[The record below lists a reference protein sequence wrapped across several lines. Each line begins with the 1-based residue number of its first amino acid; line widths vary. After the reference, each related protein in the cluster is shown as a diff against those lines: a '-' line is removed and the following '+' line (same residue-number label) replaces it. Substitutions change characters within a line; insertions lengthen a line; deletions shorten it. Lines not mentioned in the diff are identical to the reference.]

1 MIYPDAF
8 LMKSSQEE
16 KKKSSKTKQLCLL
29 EQLYVPT
36 SPVYIFGAAL

>member
-1 MIYPDAF
+1 MIYPDAV
-8 LMKSSQEE
+8 LKNSSQE

-36 SPVYIFGAAL
+36 LPVHIFDAAL